1 MLFHGIYILHDKP
14 KIVALWGDDAWQA
27 VIDSPRKPDIM
38 LWHCAWFQGTALR
51 MSKLKYKFNQLKKIG
66 IRPLLV
72 VNTDTEEKYRKL
84 LGIPGFKSSAYV
96 FVDENN
102 YVLQKNAKQYDAVYA
117 AQLKDFKR
125 ISLAAGIERLY
136 IMTYKSGAKQWDL
149 HQEYPEMKHAFFN
162 SKWINEKE
170 KSMLYSQSEVG
181 LCLSK
186 EEGPML
192 ASLEYLLSGLP
203 VVSTSSKGGRDQ
215 YYENDFCQLVAD
227 NPDAVKKGVESI
239 IKRAIDPNEIREIT
253 ISKLQK
259 DRSKYVNFMCDMV
272 SKYYNIQLE
281 EESLMKKW
289 FTKPADNFVKLKDYL
304 G

>member
-1 MLFHGIYILHDKP
+1 
-14 KIVALWGDDAWQA
+14 
-27 VIDSPRKPDIM
+27 
-38 LWHCAWFQGTALR
+38 